1 MKYLISFASS
11 VLIASVLISFMP
23 IFGEAGIYND
33 VIRLH
38 VIAESDRSEDQELKL
53 KVRDAVLECVSDA
66 VEGCSD
72 VGEAY
77 NTVDAMRDKIAAAA
91 RRCLDENG
99 SDCAVNV
106 ELGRERYPRREY
118 GSATLPAGVYNSLR
132 VTIGAGEGH
141 NWWCV
146 LFPSVCMKF
155 SSAALSDDDI
165 AAVGLT
171 PSEYRV
177 ITGESG
183 KVKVRFRL
191 LEIFS
196 SLTGIEY

>member
-11 VLIASVLISFMP
+11 VLVAAVLMSFMP
-23 IFGEAGIYND
+23 IFGEAEIYND

-38 VIAESDRSEDQELKL
+38 VIAESDSAEDQALKL
-53 KVRDAVLECVSDA
+53 KVRDAVLECMSDA
-66 VEGCSD
+66 VDRCSD

-77 NTVDAMRDKIAAAA
+77 NTIDVMRDEIAAAA

-99 SDCAVNV
+99 SDCTVSV

-118 GSATLPAGVYNSLR
+118 GEATLPAGVYNSLR

-155 SSAALSDDDI
+155 SSASLSDDEI